1 MAVEPG
7 GWFWGGFG
15 GVLVLEAGRLGGV
28 HIVLQAGGAGWCCA
42 PGGRAGLVPI
52 VL

>member
-1 MAVEPG
+1 MELGFWVFGCFGCSVAVEPG

-28 HIVLQAGGAGWCCA
+28 
-42 PGGRAGLVPI
+42 PI

>member
-1 MAVEPG
+1 MELGFWVFGCFGGSVAVEPG

-28 HIVLQAGGAGWCCA
+28 
-42 PGGRAGLVPI
+42 PI